1 MRYLRCENRR
11 YGCPVSAK
19 MATIDGA
26 AILISPGS
34 IHTHEPVPRHAVE
47 TRLFRNSIRQ
57 RGLENIA
64 SHMIVDQQARTDIQK
79 RR

>member
-1 MRYLRCENRR
+1 MRCENRR

-34 IHTHEPVPRHAVE
+34 IHTHEPAPRHAVE
-47 TRLFRNSIRQ
+47 IRQFRNSIRQ
-57 RGLENIA
+57 RALTENIA
-64 SHMIVDQQARTDIQK
+64 SHSIVDQEAQL
-79 RR
+79 